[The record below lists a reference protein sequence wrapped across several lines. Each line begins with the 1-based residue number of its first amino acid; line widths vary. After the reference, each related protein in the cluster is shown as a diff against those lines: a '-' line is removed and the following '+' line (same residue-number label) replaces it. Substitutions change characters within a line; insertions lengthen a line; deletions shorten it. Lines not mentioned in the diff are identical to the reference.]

1 MKSVKSNSDG
11 ETSQYLD
18 EDESN
23 NGEENDRFERK
34 SLTSIFSKDIPEERP
49 TMTLYHTGQDTCDN
63 EVDST
68 VVVAAAT

>member
-1 MKSVKSNSDG
+1 MKSVKSNSDD

-23 NGEENDRFERK
+23 NGEENERYERK
-34 SLTSIFSKDIPEERP
+34 SLKSIFSKDIPEERP
-49 TMTLYHTGQDTCDN
+49 TMTLYHTGQEPGDN

>member
-23 NGEENDRFERK
+23 NGEDHYERK